1 MGVGRNFINEG
12 QLAVENFSCKSR
24 APDFPGGP
32 VVRTLSLH
40 CKEHKFD
47 PWWEH

>member
-24 APDFPGGP
+24 A
-32 VVRTLSLH
+32 LSFH
-40 CKEHKFD
+40 CKVHKFD